1 VSMSMFLPHDL
12 YGSYELGVLLK
23 ILLAAMSGALIGL
36 EREKHG
42 RPAGLRTHLLVA
54 AGACLMVIV
63 SEGFYLKYHH
73 LNGVES
79 SLRVD
84 PARVA
89 AQIVSGIG
97 FLGAGVI
104 IKEGLSVRGLT
115 TAASLWLVAGLGMAF
130 GVGLLGP
137 GLIATAVALF
147 CLITLKRLEPL
158 LKKDRYVHLK
168 VIARLEPDI
177 YPELTEIFTLRK
189 LRITD
194 LSSTLD
200 LENGT
205 VTYQFN
211 VVQHRKVI
219 GRELTTLIAALPG
232 VKRISFQ

>member
-1 VSMSMFLPHDL
+1 MFLPHDL
-12 YGSYELGVLLK
+12 FGSYELGVLTK
-23 ILLAAMSGALIGL
+23 ILLAAAAGGLVGL

-54 AGACLMVIV
+54 LGACLMVVV
-63 SEGFYLKYHH
+63 SEGFHLKY
-73 LNGVES
+73 VEIDADS
-79 SLRVD
+79 AMRID
-84 PARVA
+84 PGRVA

-130 GVGLLGP
+130 GVGLVTP
-137 GLIATAVALF
+137 GILATAVALF
-147 CLITLKRLEPL
+147 CLITLKRLEPA
-158 LKKDRYVHLK
+158 LKKDRYLHMR
-168 VIARLEPDI
+168 ITAEAEPDI
-177 YPELTEIFTLRK
+177 YPAMADVFASKK

-200 LENGT
+200 LESRV

-211 VVQHRKVI
+211 VVQHRKAI
-219 GRELTTLIAALPG
+219 GRELTELIAQLPG
-232 VKRISFQ
+232 VKKISFQ